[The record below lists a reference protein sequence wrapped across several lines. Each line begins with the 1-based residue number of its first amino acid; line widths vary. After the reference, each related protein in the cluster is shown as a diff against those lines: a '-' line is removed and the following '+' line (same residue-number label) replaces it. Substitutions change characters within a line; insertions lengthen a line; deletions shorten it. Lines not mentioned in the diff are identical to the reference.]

1 MKNIRRIFAAD
12 MRGLLHNFF
21 ALVIAVGLC
30 LLPAFYAWFNIY
42 ANWDPYAS
50 TGNIRIAVSNL
61 DEGCMDLD
69 GNPANMGA
77 EIVEQLKQKDNIGWV
92 FTDSK
97 KNAVDRVEVLLIL
110 IQQRLAAVVLGSDG
124 HTRRCP
130 CPEAAA
136 HRHPRCV
143 RNCW

>member
-1 MKNIRRIFAAD
+1 

-92 FTDSK
+92 FTDSN
-97 KNAVDRVEVLLIL
+97 KNSVDRVK
-110 IQQRLAAVVLGSDG
+110 
-124 HTRRCP
+124 
-130 CPEAAA
+130 
-136 HRHPRCV
+136 
-143 RNCW
+143 